1 MQKVKLPLTLDPVRT
16 AQKRLDYLGIYTP
29 EQAERVAESVVSVDS
44 DVECAMSFAIDSQ
57 RLAVITGH
65 ADVTVTLSCQRCGQP
80 FTHQVH
86 ATWCFSPVVNDEQAE
101 ALPEAYDPIEVNE
114 FGEIDLRALVEDEII
129 LSLPVVPVHDSEH
142 CEVSEADMVF
152 GELPDEAQKPN
163 PFAVLA
169 SLKRK

>member
-1 MQKVKLPLTLDPVRT
+1 M
-16 AQKRLDYLGIYTP
+16 
-29 EQAERVAESVVSVDS
+29 
-44 DVECAMSFAIDSQ
+44 
-57 RLAVITGH
+57 
-65 ADVTVTLSCQRCGQP
+65 
-80 FTHQVH
+80 
-86 ATWCFSPVVNDEQAE
+86 
-101 ALPEAYDPIEVNE
+101 
-114 FGEIDLRALVEDEII
+114 VEDEII